1 MGPWLRPAHKA
12 RCQGVAAAALQFAER
27 CISDPEAAGAA
38 SAARPREP
46 RDRSLGWVSALVRTV
61 HASLSGLTSPATA
74 TGAVLHAQCA
84 LAQAMLAA
92 GTFNLQLAGVR
103 EINSLL
109 DAVHPPSP
117 VIGPSASAAHGLG
130 SPAVT
135 PVGAAAASTALLTL
149 KQPGS
154 VGGDSRAVVPVGGV
168 LDNDALPGG
177 FIRASSSLGL
187 SGGVDVDAELIHSLW
202 ASTPPPELPS
212 PVTAPP
218 VETAEFA
225 RLAAYAVEWVN
236 TTGVVATALRGALH
250 LKQYVEQV
258 ERIMRCLLRANALP
272 DDHLALVWD
281 MSQRADTFEETKANL
296 FAMLASLAGEFSP
309 GQLDALFERFE
320 EQPSAGTSAADQGRT
335 LGLVLALSRGDATG
349 AMAGRLTRL
358 LWHKLMEEQ
367 QQRGGVARQDSQM
380 EDVRMDTGAGPSTAA
395 TAPPL
400 AEDAGSPRK
409 AVLDTLVEVC
419 GHYSSSPVGQSALE
433 ELLVMCVE
441 ALRQRCGVGTSPV
454 VVLLRCLL
462 EQQQQPR
469 AGDAAGGSDGR
480 QRVRALDARYGLH
493 GLLLVDVCAY
503 AGAHPAGLDGIT
515 RRLQLL
521 LNLLQWADT
530 CLDAGAAERL
540 WAATV
545 AGPASRGGNTACA
558 AWFHDACK
566 GYIMSATDP
575 AGARGNPGYACV
587 LTQDACRRVLS
598 LVAAIPA
605 AEQNGATFMCA
616 SGIIV
621 TLALASGALA
631 PVGPA
636 ERGWNTPHGAAISQ
650 RITSYSRVLSLDFE
664 GLAYM
669 WDLVTR
675 GPEGIAAQ
683 ASTWLADVFQVLH
696 GPTAVDT
703 SRLRQAFLEHATQRL
718 QQAASDVLAGAA
730 AEQRQLE
737 AQRARRTIHLLLQLL
752 RREVSQGVSGTP
764 PLPHVATYRGRGV
777 DLDLTFPGGQGLP
790 ALTSTT
796 AGPVRVAPATGGGSK
811 LVISVWAHE
820 YYASLRTKVAS
831 LLAVAPDRVRLIH
844 GGSVLGDALN
854 SGHYMCDRLQGGVV
868 QVSLKIDLVPLPSA
882 GGGTPPAALTSPVMD
897 VDATTS
903 PPAGT
908 SPALPG
914 TPVVAPADAQLPAT
928 QPAAAET
935 ASPPSTPP
943 PAGPAAPAEPD
954 MPSARQL
961 VAAVPGVYDTLL
973 SLADCPPAGPAV
985 SPAQGSTLCDAALE
999 LLGLLPA
1006 QVQLLEQVKAILV
1019 GAASDATAAQARLGA
1034 LLASPVSRRAYV
1046 LQILDGL
1053 IHPVN
1058 SAGDEQLSSGAVVE
1072 ALQALHATKHVLAAL
1087 HPRNVAACGGASAL
1101 RALYLTGLNVLNTS
1115 RLADEA
1121 ATRDSAMPDSD
1132 ATMDVLAWLL
1142 PRVARGFEPSEVGG
1156 LLAAGGDEKGDV
1168 SMDSTA
1174 VTSAAG
1180 ASDTDGDAMA
1190 VSSGSGPAVLS
1201 PTTVAAKKS
1210 TAHWE
1215 DGEEMPPDDMHMTSK
1230 ALELLHSVAEHHAA
1244 GLMPLLNRADA
1255 GTVVA
1260 NILLLCPYSDVRSR
1274 FATVCSDLVL
1284 PRETGPTS
1292 GAAGA
1297 PPGGTAGGSTDHAP
1311 SRRQLLNL
1319 LLGLRSVA
1327 DIDAC
1332 AATCAQYF
1340 DLTAQLLSRHSHEA
1354 AAAGAH
1360 SAAGGSLE
1368 AVLQQ
1373 EVLALLTCAPC
1384 TDPADYRLCGH
1395 LQLVLALVR
1404 GISRRGILTP
1414 SGVPLLTVLLKRF
1427 LFPEAAILESLAPG
1441 DDDDDARAAGN
1452 AGHQPVVH
1460 DIEAE
1465 ALTLTAIA
1473 STPDS
1478 RFHALELVVALATRD
1493 VGALKAVAD
1502 VLTVLHSYMTRPGYN
1517 GVQPWM
1523 FERTPASLPRPD
1535 KGYVGLANGGATCYM
1550 NSVFQQLFMQPD
1562 IRRGVLE
1569 ASDAAEGDP
1578 SDSVL
1583 CQLQTIFGALLAYKQ
1598 DHYRPENFWKAFK
1611 DYDGQ
1616 PVNVREHQDA
1626 LEFLL
1631 RLQDQVDA
1639 AVKRGCPGQQ
1649 PPALEG
1655 GEGEG
1660 DGSQQQQQQQQ
1671 QQVGAIERVLGG
1683 VLVSQIVCRTCPA
1696 HRSERDEV
1704 INSLAVDIRNKSG
1717 LLESLGAYVQG
1728 ELLEGDNKWECEQC
1742 GCKVD
1747 AVKRQ
1752 VIKELPHTLCFQL
1765 KRFEFDYETMQR
1777 LKVKDRFEFPQ
1788 QLDMRP
1794 FTLDDDP
1801 AAAAASGDKP
1811 EWYYNYTLMGVVV
1824 HSGSAFAG
1832 HYYSYIRERVEPAHG
1847 SGGTVTP
1854 GPWYVFDD
1862 RRVEPYDAVNLERD
1876 TFGGKYMTETWDLI
1890 RQCHVPSGEHD
1901 RPNSAYMLFFE
1912 RLGEP
1917 PGPRSAAAAATAA
1930 AAAAEPP
1937 SAPPVH
1943 LPARVAA
1950 EVRSA
1955 NAECVFDSHVL
1966 SKEYFTFV
1974 RQLVETNSDAAAS
1987 RKRRRPAGAAAA
1999 AALTTGAGP
2008 AGPGGDAGTPSS
2020 DELVVDIACTFLLH
2034 VFSRSGIGF
2043 REDAVTWATI
2053 MFALVEG
2060 SPTASR
2066 SMLKWLAAR
2075 EHSHALFTLMVR
2087 CPMENTRDLWRVLYG
2102 GALTAGVN
2110 HEDGA
2115 GDYTT
2120 LMEVL
2125 SAYAIGP
2132 ADSSDRSGDGS
2143 RSPEFPERETSPTLP
2158 FEDPGPDDAAWSQS
2172 SPVLLNAA
2180 VLRLVGMI
2188 PRGCRVKTKA
2198 DVYMGNVLFT
2208 LKAYAELGPV
2218 QRAHLVALRTIHHM
2232 LDYMDEKLFVMQD
2245 YPARPDG
2252 GARHAAIAGTYG
2264 LMSLLVRGAGG
2275 AHSGG
2280 GSRSSRGAHARGA
2293 LPNPHAVTTDEE
2305 DDDAVPPMV
2314 AETRGVLLENHSQ
2327 DGRFLRTLAEMGL
2340 SNADARELLLYLS
2353 WDDDACSN
2361 FFLVA
2366 ALKRLQETATH
2377 QDCLPNHLVLSL
2389 RLLQALATLEDKE
2402 ECQSLRAYVLL
2413 VGVAPGSRQQQG
2425 NLGGIL
2431 RLLSLYTVDA
2441 PCRTTLLRWLLQLMQ
2456 SETSVAVWVKHLLN
2470 AELAEHWAVA
2480 ARCIWDQGHAVTSS
2494 QQELSPTALAEYQS
2508 LLNTLQEVRAF
2519 LAAA

>member
-1 MGPWLRPAHKA
+1 VGPWLTPIHRA
-12 RCQGVAAAALQFAER
+12 RCQAAAACALQFAQR
-27 CISDPEAAGAA
+27 CISEPEAGPS
-38 SAARPREP
+38 SAVRPREP

-61 HASLSGLTSPATA
+61 HSSLSGLTSPATA
-74 TGAVLHAQCA
+74 TGQVLPVQCT

-109 DAVHPPSP
+109 DAVHPPPP
-117 VIGPSASAAHGLG
+117 VIGPSASA
-130 SPAVT
+130 AVT

-154 VGGDSRAVVPVGGV
+154 GDSRAVLPAGGA

-177 FIRASSSLGL
+177 GFIQAGTPLALL
-187 SGGVDVDAELIHSLW
+187 SGGADGDAELFRSLW
-202 ASTPPPELPS
+202 PQSTPPELPS

-225 RLAAYAVEWVN
+225 RLAAYAVGWVN
-236 TTGVVATALRGALH
+236 ATGVVATALRGALH

-258 ERIMRCLLRANALP
+258 ERIMRCLLRAGALP

-309 GQLDALFERFE
+309 GQLDALFQRFE

-335 LGLVLALSRGDATG
+335 LGLVLALARGDTTG

-367 QQRGGVARQDSQM
+367 QHHGGVARQDSQM
-380 EDVRMDTGAGPSTAA
+380 DVRMDTGAGPSTGAA
-395 TAPPL
+395 AAAAPL
-400 AEDAGSPRK
+400 AEDGTAPRK
-409 AVLDTLVEVC
+409 AVLDTLVEMC
-419 GHYSSSPVGQSALE
+419 GHYVSSPVGQAALE

-469 AGDAAGGSDGR
+469 AGDITGGSDVA
-480 QRVRALDARYGLH
+480 QRTRALDARYGLH
-493 GLLLVDVCAY
+493 GLLLDDVCSY
-503 AGAHPAGLDGIT
+503 AAAHPAGLEGIT

-530 CLDAGAAERL
+530 CLDAGPVERL

-545 AGPASRGGNTACA
+545 AGPASQGGNTACA
-558 AWFHDACK
+558 SWFSDACK
-566 GYIMSATDP
+566 GYIISAKDP
-575 AGARGNPGYACV
+575 FAARSNPSLACV
-587 LTQDACRRVLS
+587 LTQDACRRVLA

-605 AEQNGATFMCA
+605 AEQTAATYTCA
-616 SGIIV
+616 SGVIV
-621 TLALASGALA
+621 ILALSAGALA
-631 PVGPA
+631 MANRVEQAGG
-636 ERGWNTPHGAAISQ
+636 GWNQTYSGAMAAAGQ
-650 RITSYSRVLSLDFE
+650 RSASMPAMRVLSLDFD

-675 GPEGIAAQ
+675 GSEGIAPL
-683 ASTWLADVFQVLH
+683 ASVWLADIFQMLH
-696 GPTAVDT
+696 GPTAVAT
-703 SRLRQAFLEHATQRL
+703 SRLRKSFLEHATQRL
-718 QQAASDVLAGAA
+718 QQAASDVLAGTSAG
-730 AEQRQLE
+730 QQQME

-752 RREVSQGVSGTP
+752 RRDQGQDTGGAQP
-764 PLPHVATYRGRGV
+764 RPHVASYRGRG
-777 DLDLTFPGGQGLP
+777 LELELGFQGGQVPSPL
-790 ALTSTT
+790 STT
-796 AGPVRVAPATGGGSK
+796 AVDHVRVVPTPNGGTK
-811 LVISVWAHE
+811 LVMGVWAHE
-820 YYASLRTKVAS
+820 YYTSLHAKVGA
-831 LLAVAPDRVRLIH
+831 LLSVPQDRVRLIS
-844 GGSVLGDALN
+844 GGNVLGDSN
-854 SGHYMCDRLQGGVV
+854 TGQHMCERLRMPVV
-868 QVSLKIDLVPLPSA
+868 VTFRAEIFPPGAVVTPLALPS
-882 GGGTPPAALTSPVMD
+882 PIME
-897 VDATTS
+897 VDAV
-903 PPAGT
+903 ADT

-914 TPVVAPADAQLPAT
+914 TPLVAPADAQQPAT
-928 QPAAAET
+928 QPA
-935 ASPPSTPP
+935 SPPHTPP

-954 MPSARQL
+954 LPSARQL

-973 SLADCPPAGPAV
+973 SLADCPPVTPAV
-985 SPAQGSTLCDAALE
+985 TPAQGLTLCDAALE
-999 LLGLLPA
+999 LLGLLPT
-1006 QVQLLEQVKAILV
+1006 QVELLEQVKAILV
-1019 GAASDATAAQARLGA
+1019 GASSDAIAAQARLGA
-1034 LLASPVSRRAYV
+1034 LLATPVSRRAYV

-1053 IHPVN
+1053 VHPVN
-1058 SAGDEQLSSGAVVE
+1058 SSGDEQLPAGAVIG
-1072 ALQALHATKHVLAAL
+1072 ALQALHATKHILAAL
-1087 HPRNVAACGGASAL
+1087 HPRNVSACGGISAL

-1121 ATRDSAMPDSD
+1121 AASASAMAPDSD
-1132 ATMDVLAWLL
+1132 TTIDMLAWLL
-1142 PRVARGFEPSEVGG
+1142 PRVARGFAPSDVGG
-1156 LLAAGGDEKGDV
+1156 VLAAAGDEKGDV
-1168 SMDSTA
+1168 SMDSAA
-1174 VTSAAG
+1174 VTSAA

-1190 VSSGSGPAVLS
+1190 VSSGGGGPAVVFATPVS
-1201 PTTVAAKKS
+1201 AKRS
-1210 TAHWE
+1210 TANWE
-1215 DGEEMPPDDMHMTSK
+1215 VTEEMPPDDMHMTQK
-1230 ALELLHSVAEHHAA
+1230 ALDLLLSVAEHHAA
-1244 GLMPLLNRADA
+1244 GLLPLLNRADA
-1255 GTVVA
+1255 TTVVA
-1260 NILLLCPYSDVRSR
+1260 NILLLCPHDDVRSR
-1274 FATVCSDLVL
+1274 FREVCSDLVL
-1284 PRETGPTS
+1284 PRETNATNH
-1292 GAAGA
+1292 GATAASPGSNAGVT
-1297 PPGGTAGGSTDHAP
+1297 GDHAP

-1319 LLGLRSVA
+1319 LLGLRLVA
-1327 DIDAC
+1327 DSDGC

-1340 DLTAQLLSRHSHEA
+1340 ELTAQLLSRHSHEA

-1360 SAAGGSLE
+1360 SGAGATLE
-1368 AVLQQ
+1368 GVLQQ
-1373 EVLALLTCAPC
+1373 EVLALLTCGPC
-1384 TDPADYRLCGH
+1384 TDADDYRLCGH
-1395 LQLVLALVR
+1395 LQLVLALVK

-1427 LFPEAAILESLAPG
+1427 LFPEAAIIESLPADG
-1441 DDDDDARAAGN
+1441 NDNAQAASS
-1452 AGHQPVVH
+1452 AGRQPVVH

-1465 ALTLTAIA
+1465 ALSLTAIA

-1493 VGALKAVAD
+1493 VGALKAVGD
-1502 VLTVLHSYMTRPGYN
+1502 VLSVLHTYMTRYPWGN
-1517 GVQPWM
+1517 GIQAWY

-1535 KGYVGLANGGATCYM
+1535 RGYVGLANGGATCYM

-1569 ASDAAEGDP
+1569 ASDAAEGNP

-1639 AVKRGCPGQQ
+1639 AVKRSYPAQQ

-1655 GEGEG
+1655 GEGDG
-1660 DGSQQQQQQQQ
+1660 DGAQQQQQQP
-1671 QQVGAIERVLGG
+1671 VGAIERVLGG

-1717 LLESLGAYVQG
+1717 LVESLGAYVQG

-1788 QLDMRP
+1788 HLDMRP

-1801 AAAAASGDKP
+1801 AAAASGDKP

-1832 HYYSYIRERVEPAHG
+1832 HYYSYIRERVEPAPG

-1876 TFGGKYMTETWDLI
+1876 TFGGKYQTETWDAF
-1890 RQCHVPSGEHD
+1890 RQCHVTSGEHD

-1917 PGPRSAAAAATAA
+1917 QQAGAGAAAAAAAAAATAA
-1930 AAAAEPP
+1930 ATAAAEPP
-1937 SAPPVH
+1937 TAPPVR

-1955 NAECVFDSHVL
+1955 NAECVFESHVL

-1974 RQLVETNSDAAAS
+1974 RQLVETNADAAAS
-1987 RKRRRPAGAAAA
+1987 RKRRRPAAAAAA
-1999 AALTTGAGP
+1999 AALTSSAGP
-2008 AGPGGDAGTPSS
+2008 AGPGGDAVSATS
-2020 DELVVDIACTFLLH
+2020 DELLVDIGLSFLYH
-2034 VFSRSGIGF
+2034 VFSRSGAAL
-2043 REDAVTWATI
+2043 RDDAVGWTTLVST
-2053 MFALVEG
+2053 LVEG

-2066 SMLKWLAAR
+2066 HLLKWLAAK
-2075 EHSHALFTLMVR
+2075 EHSLQLFTLTAR
-2087 CPMENTRDLWRVLYG
+2087 CPVEGTRELWR
-2102 GALTAGVN
+2102 ALFSCALAAGVS
-2110 HEDGA
+2110 HDDGA
-2115 GDYTT
+2115 EDYTT

-2125 SAYAIGP
+2125 GWYEIGP
-2132 ADSSDRSGDGS
+2132 ADSSGRSDAS
-2143 RSPEFPERETSPTLP
+2143 RSLPEWPERAVSPTVTRLDDTSPA
-2158 FEDPGPDDAAWSQS
+2158 EDVAWAQS
-2172 SPVLLNAA
+2172 SSVLLNAA
-2180 VLRLVGMI
+2180 LMRLVGFI
-2188 PRGCRVKTKA
+2188 PRATLIKSKA
-2198 DVYMGNVLFT
+2198 EVHVGNVLVA
-2208 LKAYAELGPV
+2208 LKAYAEIGPV
-2218 QRAHLVALRTIHHM
+2218 QRGHLVALRTIPYM
-2232 LDYMDEKLFVMQD
+2232 LDYLDQKLVVADFA
-2245 YPARPDG
+2245 PRPDG
-2252 GARHAAIAGTYG
+2252 PARQAAFAGIYG
-2264 LMSLLVRGAGG
+2264 LMSILVRGAGG
-2275 AHSGG
+2275 AHSSGA
-2280 GSRSSRGAHARGA
+2280 SSRGAHARGS
-2293 LPNPHAVTTDEE
+2293 LPNPHALSTDGAAAE
-2305 DDDAVPPMV
+2305 AVPPLV
-2314 AETRGVLLENHSQ
+2314 SETRGVLLENCRAEGS
-2327 DGRFLRTLAEMGL
+2327 FLRTLGEVAL
-2340 SNADARELLLYLS
+2340 NNSDARDLLLYLC
-2353 WDDDACSN
+2353 WDDESFSN
-2361 FFLVA
+2361 WFVA
-2366 ALKRLQETATH
+2366 ALIRKLNETAVHPDMQPRYLLHYLHVLTA
-2377 QDCLPNHLVLSL
+2377 LVSMEDRDERQQQRACVLLTGQPQNSRQQGNGLLRLLTFYNVDASIRTELMRWLL
-2389 RLLQALATLEDKE
+2389 RLLQGQA
-2402 ECQSLRAYVLL
+2402 
-2413 VGVAPGSRQQQG
+2413 VG
-2425 NLGGIL
+2425 
-2431 RLLSLYTVDA
+2431 Y
-2441 PCRTTLLRWLLQLMQ
+2441 WL
-2456 SETSVAVWVKHLLN
+2456 KHLLVS
-2470 AELAEHWAVA
+2470 ELAVHWQVTYRAVWEEVQRAGA
-2480 ARCIWDQGHAVTSS
+2480 AQGY
-2494 QQELSPTALAEYQS
+2494 SPTATMEYNNMMAA
-2508 LLNTLQEVRAF
+2508 LDEVQAY
-2519 LAAA
+2519 LEVA